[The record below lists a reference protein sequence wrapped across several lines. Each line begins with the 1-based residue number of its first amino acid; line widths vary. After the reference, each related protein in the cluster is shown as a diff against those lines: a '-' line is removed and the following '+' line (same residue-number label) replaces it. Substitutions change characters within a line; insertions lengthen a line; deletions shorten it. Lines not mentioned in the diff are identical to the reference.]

1 MLSPPEAPRADGPSC
16 TPTPITGHYFVD
28 RYLVAL
34 ASILAGCGLA
44 LWSALTLPG
53 IRIAIQDSLPEGTTS
68 EDVLERIRN
77 RQEFVYDQGASYPE
91 QFGQTVW
98 AYLTWEPL
106 FAVLVG
112 CGLLAVGL
120 QLRSGR

>member
-1 MLSPPEAPRADGPSC
+1 M
-16 TPTPITGHYFVD
+16 
-28 RYLVAL
+28 AL

-53 IRIAIQDSLPEGTTS
+53 IRTIAIQDSLPAGTTF
-68 EDVLERIRN
+68 EDALERIRN
-77 RQEFVYDQGASYPE
+77 RQEFVYDQSASYPE